1 MITFKE
7 YLLTENIVY
16 GVRIKVLGLSP
27 SEEPLPSSPPYG
39 FWVDRSGNY
48 KSIPSFSSGG
58 HAQTAKEIIMNA
70 FEYKDE
76 VGELTSD
83 DEREFSK
90 AVGAGFN
97 SLYRILFEL
106 NYMHVVKG
114 GNTYYHYNT
123 EGSVIT
129 TSQLRFLN
137 NLKETY
143 RTDTERSKEI
153 Y

>member
-1 MITFKE
+1 MITFKQ

-16 GVRIKVLGLSP
+16 GVRINILGLSP
-27 SEEPLPSSPPYG
+27 SEELLPSSAPYG

-58 HAQTAKEIIMNA
+58 HAQAAKEIIMNA
-70 FEYKDE
+70 YDYKDE
-76 VGELTSD
+76 TNTLTRD
-83 DEREFSK
+83 EEREFSK

-97 SLYRILFEL
+97 SLYKILFEL

-137 NLKETY
+137 NLKQTY
-143 RTDTERSKEI
+143 RTDIERSKEI